1 MGNIGPYL
9 SNSRVMAATLCEIN
23 LVPQARRGLFPFT
36 VCSPDSD
43 SVKQN
48 LRDCTTSSNSR
59 HFLEDFS

>member
-1 MGNIGPYL
+1 MGNIGPIL
-9 SNSRVMAATLCEIN
+9 IKQPIMAATLCEIN

-59 HFLEDFS
+59 HFLKDFS